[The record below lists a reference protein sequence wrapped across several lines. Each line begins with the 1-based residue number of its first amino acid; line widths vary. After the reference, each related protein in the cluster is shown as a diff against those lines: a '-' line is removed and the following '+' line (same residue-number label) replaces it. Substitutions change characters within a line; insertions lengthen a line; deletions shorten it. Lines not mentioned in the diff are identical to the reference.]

1 MKITI
6 ENIGVFKLAE
16 YELSDLTIICGKNNT
31 GKTYVTYALYGFIDF
46 FRRGYV
52 FKVPSEYIS
61 TLLEEGSLTIPI
73 DISQATID
81 KYVADACQQYQ
92 KYIPKIF
99 SAQEKNF
106 EKSRF
111 CVNVDVSEIII
122 PKEELEYSY
131 RTNKKDFL
139 QIIKP
144 KDKNEL
150 FVSLFNNGKELE
162 QNISLKANLSKII
175 GDTIKD
181 LIFNNVFK
189 ECYIASAERTGA
201 VIFKDE
207 LNIQKNTILREIAS
221 SDKISFEDIVDKMYN
236 TSYAL
241 PVRRNIDFIRNL
253 ESISK
258 EEGVLS
264 KAYPQIINM
273 LNSIVGGEYKISK
286 DGVYYCPAK
295 SNNTKLTIGESASS
309 VRSLLDI
316 YFYLKYVAKPGHLLM
331 IDEPELNL
339 HPESQRRLAR
349 LLALLVKLGVNVYIT
364 THSDYIIKEF
374 NTLLMLYVR
383 KENEKIKEVMINKGY
398 SEQELLSPN
407 HVKMFIS
414 DKQNV
419 MLPGYAR
426 KTKIQSLVPA
436 SIDPVFGIEAKSF
449 DDTINEMNSIQES
462 IMFS

>member
-1 MKITI
+1 M
-6 ENIGVFKLAE
+6 
-16 YELSDLTIICGKNNT
+16 
-31 GKTYVTYALYGFIDF
+31 
-46 FRRGYV
+46 
-52 FKVPSEYIS
+52 
-61 TLLEEGSLTIPI
+61 
-73 DISQATID
+73 
-81 KYVADACQQYQ
+81 
-92 KYIPKIF
+92 
-99 SAQEKNF
+99 
-106 EKSRF
+106 
-111 CVNVDVSEIII
+111 
-122 PKEELEYSY
+122 
-131 RTNKKDFL
+131 
-139 QIIKP
+139 
-144 KDKNEL
+144 
-150 FVSLFNNGKELE
+150 SLFNNGKELE

-449 DDTINEMNSIQES
+449 QVNTHDFEMAYKNNQFYPRINNV
-462 IMFS
+462 

>member
-6 ENIGVFKLAE
+6 ENIGIFKLAE

-46 FRRGYV
+46 FRRGYI
-52 FKVPSEYIS
+52 FKVPREHIS
-61 TLLEEGSLTIPI
+61 TLLEDGSLTLPI

-81 KYVADACQQYQ
+81 KYVNDACQQYQ

-99 SAQEKNF
+99 SAQEKYF

-111 CVNVDVSEIII
+111 CVKVDASEIII
-122 PKEELEYSY
+122 PEEELEYSY
-131 RTNKKDFL
+131 KTNKKDFL

-144 KDKNEL
+144 KNKNEL
-150 FVSLFNNGKELE
+150 FVSLFNNGNDLE
-162 QNISLKANLSKII
+162 ENLSLKANLTKII

-221 SDKISFEDIVDKMYN
+221 SDKIRFEDIVDKMYN

-258 EEGVLS
+258 EESDLS
-264 KAYPQIINM
+264 KAYPQIIDA

-286 DGVYYCPAK
+286 DGVYYCPTTSK
-295 SNNTKLTIGESASS
+295 STKLTIGESASS

-339 HPESQRRLAR
+339 HPESQRKLAR

-374 NTLLMLYVR
+374 NTLLMLHTR
-383 KENEKIKEVMINKGY
+383 RDNEKIQAIMIDKGY
-398 SEQELLSPN
+398 IEQELLSPKQI
-407 HVKMFIS
+407 KMFIS
-414 DKQNV
+414 DKQYIL
-419 MLPGYAR
+419 LPGNTR
-426 KTKIQSLVPA
+426 KTKIQSLIPA
-436 SIDPVFGIEAKSF
+436 YIDPRFGIEAVSF
-449 DDTINEMNSIQES
+449 DDTIRDMNSIQEL
-462 IMFS
+462 IMFT